1 MGGARSGAWNLKQ
14 LRCFLFSLLVLHPRR
29 AVERK
34 VVASFHVNPT
44 IGREVC
50 SEDKA
55 YREVQLGDLTEN
67 ILLTKPPATLKKP
80 SSAKMDNCEYI
91 KLKLRKG
98 TNGESF
104 VEDSPMSME
113 L

>member
-67 ILLTKPPATLKKP
+67 ILLTKTL
-80 SSAKMDNCEYI
+80 SNTEET
-91 KLKLRKG
+91 KLCK
-98 TNGESF
+98 NG
-104 VEDSPMSME
+104 
-113 L
+113 